1 MHIIELYVIWESKL
15 FIIVVFK
22 GTENGTSQRGLLF
35 KTLKPTWCI
44 NITLTMKLNKNE
56 FSSFES
62 VRTFKTGK

>member
-44 NITLTMKLNKNE
+44 NITLIMKLSRNE
-56 FSSFES
+56 FFIIES
-62 VRTFKTGK
+62 VGKFKTGK